1 MVRHKNISR
10 LREGGKLHELTEKFE
25 RTKRAISV
33 LQETLS
39 LPIYSELAHRQYAI
53 WLEELIEIHNESLK
67 KMEFELNAAQKA
79 KKSL

>member
-1 MVRHKNISR
+1 
-10 LREGGKLHELTEKFE
+10 LHELKEKIE
-25 RTKRAISV
+25 QTKQALSV

-79 KKSL
+79 KKASSERG

>member
-1 MVRHKNISR
+1 M
-10 LREGGKLHELTEKFE
+10 HELTEKIE
-25 RTKRAISV
+25 RTKQAISV

-39 LPIYSELAHRQYAI
+39 LPIYSELAHRQYEI

-67 KMEFELNAAQKA
+67 KMESELNTVQKA

>member
-1 MVRHKNISR
+1 M
-10 LREGGKLHELTEKFE
+10 HELKEKIE
-25 RTKRAISV
+25 QTKQALSV